1 MPAGYPTIRPL
12 KVVDFAN
19 QTLVDSTF
27 SFSRS
32 TAGSFVNS
40 SGLLVQASANQP
52 KFQHDPLGGYLGLL
66 LEGQSTNVLPWSNN
80 ILASGWYYPAF
91 NGAVSSGY
99 LGVDGQ
105 NNTFRIAEGNIPN
118 NFYISNA
125 HTLNN
130 PSYIAPSAFVKSDGI
145 SRGYLQLAAY
155 NSSGVVVGNAV
166 VYFNLA
172 RREVYP
178 ENYGTSSIAALI
190 EPWKNDWF
198 RIGVIGPVSSG
209 ATLGVLNL
217 FLQDDDGSLFYP
229 GRGRGLL
236 VDGFQ
241 VEVAAS
247 TANPMISS
255 FIATSG
261 AAATRAVDVLASAG
275 ALFAQW
281 YSASGQTI
289 YQEAI
294 VDSRDFLGNGR
305 ASCRMRNTVAGHS
318 VEIREVGGRVQANL
332 LSGNTLIGFV
342 GTSFGDGLNAWENPS
357 SGNGSARPLSAHCA
371 FSFSSSGSTFVY
383 NGLYASGLASAFVP
397 SGINELEITPIT
409 GGKKILRR
417 FALYPLLPSDQ
428 LLLITRP

>member
-1 MPAGYPTIRPL
+1 MPAGYPTVRPL

-27 SFSRS
+27 NFSRS

-52 KFQHDPLGGYLGLL
+52 RFQHDPLGGYLGLL

-80 ILASGWYYPAF
+80 ILASGWYYPPS
-91 NGAVSSGY
+91 NGAVASGY

-105 NNTFRIAEGNIPN
+105 NNAFRIAEGNIPN
-118 NFYISNA
+118 NFYISNI
-125 HTLNN
+125 HTLSN
-130 PSYIAPSAFVKSDGI
+130 PSYIAPSAFIKSDGV

-155 NSSGVVVGNAV
+155 DSSGVVVGNAV
-166 VYFNLA
+166 VYFDLA

-198 RIGVIGPVSSG
+198 RVGVIGPVSSG
-209 ATLGVLNL
+209 ATLGALN
-217 FLQDDDGSLFYP
+217 FVLQDDDGSLFYP

-261 AAATRAVDVLASAG
+261 AAATRAVDVLISEGAS
-275 ALFAQW
+275 FAQW

-294 VDSRDFLGNGR
+294 VDSRDFLGNGVSR
-305 ASCRMRNTVAGHS
+305 CRMGNRSTGNLAD
-318 VEIREVGGRVQANL
+318 IRVVGGRVQANL
-332 LSGNTLIGFV
+332 ISGNNLVGFV
-342 GTSFGDGLNAWENPS
+342 TTSFGDGLNAWENPS

-383 NGLYASGLASAFVP
+383 NGLYASGFASVFVL
-397 SGINELEITPIT
+397 SGANELGITPVT

-417 FALYPLLPSDQ
+417 FALYPPLPSDQ
-428 LLLITRP
+428 LLLITKP